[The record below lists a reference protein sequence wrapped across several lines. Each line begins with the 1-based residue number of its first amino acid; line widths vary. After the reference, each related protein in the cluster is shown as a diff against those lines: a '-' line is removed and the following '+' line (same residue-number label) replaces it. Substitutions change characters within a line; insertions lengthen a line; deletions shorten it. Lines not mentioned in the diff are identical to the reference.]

1 MALPTGDTQQIGRT
15 IPWNN
20 TLQYDLFKKFWPEL
34 ETNYA
39 RYYEGSHGGNTS
51 VYLTPGIV
59 LGRFKIHNRFA
70 FAIGGGYEI
79 AVTSFHPANHI
90 AIASVR
96 FPF

>member
-1 MALPTGDTQQIGRT
+1 MLLAVEE
-15 IPWNN
+15 NN
-20 TLQYDLFKKFWPEL
+20 EKFWPEP
-34 ETNYA
+34 ETNYT

-70 FAIGGGYEI
+70 FAIGREYEI
-79 AVTSFHPANHI
+79 ALTSFHPTNHV

-96 FPF
+96 FPWGSWWCKCHIGF